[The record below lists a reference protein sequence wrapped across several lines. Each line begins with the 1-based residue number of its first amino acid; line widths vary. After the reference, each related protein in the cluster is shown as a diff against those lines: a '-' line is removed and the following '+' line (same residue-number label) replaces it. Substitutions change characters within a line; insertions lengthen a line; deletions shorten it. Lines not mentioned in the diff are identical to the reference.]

1 MINNFVD
8 KFIVRE
14 YKFKYLI
21 FSVISGIL
29 LAFSFERFNIFP
41 LAWIAFIPLIYC
53 IYKNNFKCSVLYGF
67 VTGIV
72 FSLISFNWLFF
83 CLFGIVKSVHNALL
97 MAGIVWIYV
106 SLYFCFWTIFINIIK
121 TYRRVLVILFAASLW
136 IVFEYI
142 KNYFMTGF
150 PINLL
155 GYSQSYF
162 YQIIQVA
169 DIFGI
174 YGISFV
180 IIIVNFLI
188 FYWLKEKN
196 KKYLL
201 LSIIIILSLLI
212 YGVIRISQISDM
224 SYERELKIGIVQPN
238 IDKNMKNERFYREN
252 ALKRL
257 SESAQYFE
265 EKNVNVILFP
275 ETILPE
281 KLEKY
286 VREKNMVKNIAKY
299 CDIVLIGG
307 KTQEK
312 RKRHNTIFLVNH
324 DGEIINKYKK
334 KHRVFFGEYVPFEG
348 FFANLFRRV
357 NFTDSITNNE
367 ILEVCKVDD
376 YVLGINIC
384 SENFYPYL
392 SRELVLKGATL
403 LTTHSNDY
411 WAAGLSFPHQHFI
424 MNVFR
429 AIENRKYLAISGN
442 TGISGVISPTGK
454 ILKQT
459 KDLEQTAFEETVY
472 TNNYITIY
480 DRIGDLFV
488 YLCMIYVLVILS
500 FLLYTKI
507 KNKKF
512 FNGISKKSQQ

>member
-1 MINNFVD
+1 MF
-8 KFIVRE
+8 
-14 YKFKYLI
+14 
-21 FSVISGIL
+21 
-29 LAFSFERFNIFP
+29 
-41 LAWIAFIPLIYC
+41 
-53 IYKNNFKCSVLYGF
+53 
-67 VTGIV
+67 
-72 FSLISFNWLFF
+72 
-83 CLFGIVKSVHNALL
+83 
-97 MAGIVWIYV
+97 
-106 SLYFCFWTIFINIIK
+106 
-121 TYRRVLVILFAASLW
+121 FAASLW
-136 IVFEYI
+136 IVFEYV

-169 DIFGI
+169 DVFGV
-174 YGISFV
+174 YGISF
-180 IIIVNFLI
+180 IIMIVNFLI

-201 LSIIIILSLLI
+201 ATVIIILSLLF
-212 YGVIRISQISDM
+212 YGAIRISQICDISQ
-224 SYERELKIGIVQPN
+224 EIELKVGIVQPN
-238 IDKNMKNERFYREN
+238 ISKNIKKEKNYRN
-252 ALKRL
+252 KILNIL
-257 SESAQYFE
+257 SDSAQIL
-265 EKNVNVILFP
+265 KNKNCNIILYP
-275 ETILPE
+275 ETIVPGTFEQYAHARL
-281 KLEKY
+281 K
-286 VREKNMVKNIAKY
+286 VKGIAKF

-307 KTQEK
+307 RMSVENEDY
-312 RKRHNTIFLVNH
+312 NTVFIINNE
-324 DGEIINKYKK
+324 GEIINKYKK
-334 KHRVFFGEYVPFEG
+334 KHLVFFGEYIPFEG
-348 FFANLFRRV
+348 FFANLFRRI
-357 NFTDSITNNE
+357 NFSDNIKSNE
-367 ILEVCKVDD
+367 KLDVYKYGNYI
-376 YVLGINIC
+376 LGINIC
-384 SENFYPYL
+384 SENYYPYL

-424 MNVFR
+424 MNVVR

-454 ILKQT
+454 VLKKT
-459 KDLEQTAFEETVY
+459 KDMEQIAFDETVY